1 VDEFGDLTVDNLAGN
16 ERRLARRVMIATLL
30 MLVFSTALFV
40 SRPYFLTRPQ
50 PDDATPGKDHAAALA
65 QFAPLARLHAADPSD
80 HQPAHPHPRTRAH
93 RLALAQ
99 NWPDPG
105 GLRQRLVGATG
116 PAPNNDLA
124 IDLPAPDAEL
134 FAMGAPQPHLFGADD
149 LGLLYRFSAER
160 RYLLPQ
166 RGLAL
171 NDRLPLIFA
180 QNNAVPEPGT
190 WMTMILGLM
199 LAGALLRARAA
210 WAPRPAIADEPA
222 L

>member
-1 VDEFGDLTVDNLAGN
+1 MDNLAGN

-40 SRPYFLTRPQ
+40 SRPYFLARPQ
-50 PDDATPGKDHAAALA
+50 PDDASPGRDQAAALA
-65 QFAPLARLHAADPSD
+65 QLTPLARLHAADPSD
-80 HQPAHPHPRTRAH
+80 HNPAHPRPRTRAH

-99 NWPDPG
+99 TSPDPG

-116 PAPNNDLA
+116 PAPNTDLA
-124 IDLPAPDAEL
+124 INLPAPDADL
-134 FAMGAPQPHLFGADD
+134 FAMAAPQPRQFGADD

-180 QNNAVPEPGT
+180 QSNAVPEPGT

-199 LAGALLRARAA
+199 LTGALLRARAS
-210 WAPRPAIADEPA
+210 WGPKLAIAEDPP